1 MRGFG
6 AYGEG
11 KGGLGPSARTAS
23 AELGEQGIRVNAV
36 SPGPIDTA
44 VFDKMGLPPQAT
56 AGLKAQMRERIPIG
70 RFGRAEEIA
79 NIDRKSTRLNSSHQ
93 IISYAVFCLKNKYA
107 DAPIT
112 P

>member
-36 SPGPIDTA
+36 SPGPIDTG

-70 RFGRAEEIA
+70 RLGRAEEIA
-79 NIDRKSTRLNSSHQ
+79 NIALFLASNDSAFVVGAEFVADRGVKQ
-93 IISYAVFCLKNKYA
+93 V
-107 DAPIT
+107 
-112 P
+112 